1 MNEDEAEKKAVLRR
15 QLRAAAKNCPAE
27 ARALASAQMC
37 VLLKEQA
44 EWQRARSILLFLP
57 LPDEPDLLALVPE
70 ALSAGKIVT
79 FPRYSR
85 SRDSYGAGRITNLS
99 ADLRPG
105 AFGIREPAE
114 SCPAFALNRLDFV
127 LVPGLGFSLG
137 GWRLGRGK
145 GYYDRLLAEVPGF
158 KCGVG
163 FDWQVTVD
171 IPVEP
176 HDIRLDCILTPTRWH
191 RVVGPASV

>member
-1 MNEDEAEKKAVLRR
+1 MNQDEVEKKTVLRR
-15 QLRAAAKNCPAE
+15 QLRAAAENCPPE

-37 VLLKEQA
+37 ALLREQA
-44 EWQRARSILLFLP
+44 EWQRARSILFFFRLHG
-57 LPDEPDLLALVPE
+57 EPDLTPLFRE
-70 ALSAGKIVT
+70 ALAAGKIVT

-85 SRDSYGAGRITNLS
+85 SQDSYGAGRITHLP
-99 ADLRPG
+99 ADLRLG
-105 AFGIREPAE
+105 AFGVKEPGE

-158 KCGVG
+158 KCGAA

-191 RVVGPASV
+191 RVAGPASV